1 MNEEKMIPKKNN
13 QNKNACE
20 MIDYINSIISK
31 LDIEVRVTGA
41 GVHIVVPK
49 CISDKTSKKNVI
61 QCVQYKRI
69 DKIMVTIKPEYK
81 NSSCDKDWTF
91 SSITELKARN
101 IKEKIRA
108 KYNELCGLDDNGSK
122 ESDKN
127 NKSAAIEFEEFDEF
141 DESVFEDI
149 NESVIE
155 NLDIKEGNTIIAL
168 IKRKKRNSKARK
180 LKFEELKNKNGEIY
194 CEVCMEKDIHVLDV
208 HHNETEVADM
218 KENHVTKL
226 EDLKILCANCHRKVH
241 GYKISVEELKRKLI

>member
-1 MNEEKMIPKKNN
+1 MNEEKMIPQKNT

-20 MIDYINSIISK
+20 MIDYINSIIST
-31 LDIEVRVTGA
+31 LDIEVSVTGA
-41 GVHIVVPK
+41 GVYIVVPK
-49 CISDKTSKKNVI
+49 CISDKTIIKNVI
-61 QCVQYKRI
+61 QCFQYKRM

-81 NSSCDKDWTF
+81 DSSCDKDWTF
-91 SSITELKARN
+91 YSVAELKARN
-101 IKEKIRA
+101 IEEKIRA
-108 KYNELCGLDDNGSK
+108 KYNELCGLKDNGSK
-122 ESDKN
+122 KSDKN
-127 NKSAAIEFEEFDEF
+127 NNSAVIEFEEFDEF

-149 NESVIE
+149 DESVLE
-155 NLDIKEGNTIIAL
+155 DLDIKEGNTIIAL
-168 IKRKKRNSKARK
+168 IKRKKRNAKARK
-180 LKFEELKNKNGEIY
+180 LKFEDFKSKNGEIY

>member
-1 MNEEKMIPKKNN
+1 MNEEKMIPQKNN
-13 QNKNACE
+13 QNKNASE
-20 MIDYINSIISK
+20 MINYINNIIST
-31 LDIEVRVTGA
+31 LDIEVSETGA

-49 CISDKTSKKNVI
+49 CIYGKTSMKNVI
-61 QCVQYKRI
+61 QCFQYKRI

-91 SSITELKARN
+91 YSIAELKARN
-101 IKEKIRA
+101 IEEKIRA
-108 KYNELCGLDDNGSK
+108 KYNELCGLKVNENK
-122 ESDKN
+122 KSDV
-127 NKSAAIEFEEFDEF
+127 IEFDEFDEF

-149 NESVIE
+149 DESVLE
-155 NLDIKEGNTIIAL
+155 HLDIKEGNTIIAL
-168 IKRKKRNSKARK
+168 IKRKKRNAKARK
-180 LKFEELKNKNGEIY
+180 LKFEDFKNKNGEIY

-241 GYKISVEELKRKLI
+241 GYKISVEELKRKAN